1 MNGIIFKNDEVNGII
16 DGLAAKII
24 KFKFNLGNLI
34 IVGIKEGGVA
44 ASNIIHEKVKHTTGF
59 DCLLGYVD
67 ITLYRDDSFEVKK
80 TVKSTE
86 LPFNINGKDILLVDD
101 VICSGRTVRAAIED
115 LICFGRPK
123 SIKLAVLI
131 DRGGREIPI
140 CPDFTGKKIKIPNKY
155 DVRVELEGKNK
166 FIEKLL
172 KV

>member
-16 DGLAAKII
+16 DVLAAKIV
-24 KFKFNLGNLI
+24 KFKFNLSNLI
-34 IVGIKEGGVA
+34 IVGIKEGGVVP
-44 ASNIIHEKVKHTTGF
+44 SNIIHDKVKHAAGF

-67 ITLYRDDSFEVKK
+67 ITLYRDDSFDVKK

-101 VICSGRTVRAAIED
+101 VICSGRTVRAAIDD

>member
-1 MNGIIFKNDEVNGII
+1 MNGIIFKNDEVNELI
-16 DGLAAKII
+16 DGLAAKIAG
-24 KFKFNLGNLI
+24 FQLDFGNLI

-44 ASNIIHEKVKHTTGF
+44 ASNIIHEKVKHITGF
-59 DCLLGYVD
+59 NCLLGYVD